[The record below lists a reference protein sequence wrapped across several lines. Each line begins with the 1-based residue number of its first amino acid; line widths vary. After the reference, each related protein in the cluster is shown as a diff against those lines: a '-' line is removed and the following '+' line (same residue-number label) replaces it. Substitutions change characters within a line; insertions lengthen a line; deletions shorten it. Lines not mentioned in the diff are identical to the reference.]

1 LGVGIWHTRASSDA
15 IGDKLAAAR
24 LNIELSKLA
33 REKTEADAV
42 AQKAKAELRRAEAEA
57 RAAEFEADAAKA
69 KTAAEAEAAA
79 HRSRTELAKAAADV
93 ESTMQRTKAEAVKAK
108 AEAEAAAQ
116 RTKTEAARARKAE
129 AEAEAAV
136 LDAAAR
142 KSAGE
147 TFLGRQGLLSG
158 QAMATI
164 IAAFLTVL
172 GLLVTYVL
180 SYLRDRAQAA
190 EQAEAMHKF
199 ERRRID
205 AIKKRICSCLPATT
219 PKAAAT
225 AESDD
230 FPRPEALKALEYMST
245 KAGIYMVVGPK
256 GEGKSTLISQFV
268 SSYPHVLYV
277 DLQDGSMDKAVRSVA
292 AALSYDM
299 TDSTDEASARQR
311 GFKLPDLQTL
321 QSTDMYESLLKAF
334 EIACIELRSAG
345 KLVPGYSPVLVL
357 DHANRPLRRSS
368 VAPIHSITPALD
380 ASTLTAAAMPVNADV
395 NLMYS
400 TVEIGHRFAN
410 KSIASLVMVSSDLL
424 QELDAWRRAGG
435 RDSVRYIRVAPFSD
449 ADAADLLAR
458 RIFASRV
465 KSGPR
470 QPTPEDL
477 AAIQREYAS
486 TISTITLTIGTRAR
500 WLVQSLQHV
509 ARAPFTDAELV
520 VRGVPIPTHY
530 HPYLPIEL
538 RGSDLRV
545 DPGVWV
551 ALQSLIEARKGDAN
565 ALLNV
570 SGTFSLPPS
579 SLPDSQA
586 NRFAERIVAVDSA
599 LRALLVAPV
608 PYPDLE
614 KSYFASAEHV
624 LRRLAEQHVIFYN
637 HDTKN
642 VEMESPLVHRVVNV
656 LLSSKDHELSVQ
668 LVRQLL
674 EWQTVTQKYA
684 DLKQRKSEESRSWFK
699 STRALK
705 LERDLDAAHQRLVE
719 IPLQVETT
727 RASLRELRP

>member
-1 LGVGIWHTRASSDA
+1 MQIHNSASKPRADVAGAEARKSEVGIE
-15 IGDKLAAAR
+15 AR
-24 LNIELSKLA
+24 KQE
-33 REKTEADAV
+33 
-42 AQKAKAELRRAEAEA
+42 AELRKAEAEA

-69 KTAAEAEAAA
+69 KAAAEAEAAA
-79 HRSRTELAKAAADV
+79 HRSRTESAKAAADVEAAVQRTKAESAKAAADV
-93 ESTMQRTKAEAVKAK
+93 ESAAQRTK

-116 RTKTEAARARKAE
+116 RTKAEAARARKAE
-129 AEAEAAV
+129 AEADTAV

-147 TFLGRQGLLSG
+147 TFLGRLGLLPG

-164 IAAFLTVL
+164 IAAIVTVL

-180 SYLRDRAQAA
+180 SHLRDRAQAA
-190 EQAEAMHKF
+190 GQAEAMHKF

-205 AIKKRICSCLPATT
+205 AIKERICSCFPATI
-219 PKAAAT
+219 PEAAFT
-225 AESDD
+225 LEDFR

-268 SSYPHVLYV
+268 SSHPYVLYV
-277 DLQDGSMDKAVRSVA
+277 DLQDGSMDKAVRAVA
-292 AALSYDM
+292 AALGYDM

-311 GFKLPDLQTL
+311 GFKLPDLQTP

-334 EIACIELRSAG
+334 EVACIELRSAG

-368 VAPIHSITPALD
+368 VAPINSITPALD
-380 ASTLTAAAMPVNADV
+380 ASTFTAAAMPVNADV

-449 ADAADLLAR
+449 ADAADLLSR

-465 KSGPR
+465 ESGPH

-477 AAIQREYAS
+477 AAIQREYSS
-486 TISTITLTIGTRAR
+486 TISTITLTLGTRAR
-500 WLVQSLQHV
+500 WLVQSLQHL
-509 ARAPFTDAELV
+509 AHAPLTNAELA

-538 RGSDLRV
+538 RDSNLRI
-545 DPGVWV
+545 DPQVWV
-551 ALQSLIEARKGDAN
+551 ALQSLIAARKADVR

-570 SGTFSLPPS
+570 SEDFELLEPGST
-579 SLPDSQA
+579 
-586 NRFAERIVAVDSA
+586 RFAQRVLAVDAA
-599 LRALLVAPV
+599 LRALLLAPIEHS
-608 PYPDLE
+608 DLE
-614 KSYFASAEHV
+614 SRFFASAEHV

-637 HDTKN
+637 HDTKY
-642 VEMESPLVHRVVNV
+642 VEMESSLIHRVVNA

-674 EWQTVTQKYA
+674 AWQAAAQNKA
-684 DLKQRKSEESRSWFK
+684 DLEQQMAVESRSWFK
-699 STRALK
+699 STRASK
-705 LERDLDAAHQRLVE
+705 LERDLDAARQRVSE
-719 IPLQVETT
+719 IQLQVETT
-727 RASLRELRP
+727 RASLRELRR